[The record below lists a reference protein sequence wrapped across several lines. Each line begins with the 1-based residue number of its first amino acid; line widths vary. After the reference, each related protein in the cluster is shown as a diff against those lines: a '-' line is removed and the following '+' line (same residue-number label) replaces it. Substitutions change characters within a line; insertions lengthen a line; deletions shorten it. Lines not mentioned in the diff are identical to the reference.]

1 VARSGQPIPPI
12 QGRRSLVMF
21 SPDQTAQHHELGYEQ
36 DQGLRVQ
43 KSYEEANCLVDI
55 LKRSDANVTLVGCQ
69 KICPGPVAGI
79 ELSGR
84 MEWFS
89 RIETTKR
96 IRGGT
101 C

>member
-1 VARSGQPIPPI
+1 
-12 QGRRSLVMF
+12 L
-21 SPDQTAQHHELGYEQ
+21 LGETKVFVCKKCKRA
-36 DQGLRVQ
+36 D
-43 KSYEEANCLVDI
+43 CLVDI

-96 IRGGT
+96 MRGGT